1 MKQYRDIVGITEAAE
16 RGMVKL
22 KKPAK
27 PRFGIFYLDGTGRD
41 IRSAAFPGAYH
52 SRSGAAKAL
61 AVVGYTVRN
70 SGYDI
75 RKLVR
80 RKK

>member
-41 IRSAAFPGAYH
+41 IRSAAFPGAYQ

-61 AVVGYTVRN
+61 LTDGYLVRTSN
-70 SGYDI
+70 YSI
-75 RKLVR
+75 RKLAR